1 MKGIS
6 MNRLL
11 KLILPIGLL
20 SFAIVVGISLWTVYS
35 LRNAIVFEREAN
47 AIQNN
52 LDDLFQYIQTSES
65 SQRGYLLTG
74 KDEYL
79 SEYLNTTPRILPT
92 LTALKIK
99 LGATPSYQ
107 IPTSKIEML
116 VAQKLEELKLTIIL
130 RQSRRGSEA
139 IAVTKTDQGKE
150 LMTEIRSLLDKI
162 DQSAKLEA
170 IRHEGGVR
178 IYSSVLTASI
188 AIGSLITLILI
199 ILFAYISRMEI
210 RRRAKNEEELRAAQE
225 AALVA
230 SKMKSKF
237 LATVSHEI
245 RTPLNGIIGMSD
257 ILRSRLKESENKRFI
272 GIIHDSGNAL
282 LRIVN
287 DVLDFSKI
295 EAGKMEFEYSEF
307 SAINTVESSAEL
319 FSAKAREKSLSI
331 LTFVDAEIPYSLLGD
346 STRIAQILR
355 NLISNAIKF
364 THAGGVLVKARHR
377 FQAGRKIAVRFE
389 VQDTGIGISKENQAI
404 LFQAFTQV
412 HDESKSNV
420 EGTGLGLSICKGL
433 IENMNGQFGLESQ
446 ENHGSTFWFEIPLKS
461 IGEEKISSR
470 VQYNRKYKSLLCL
483 GKNELLDQVVSL
495 YAAEL
500 GLQVRNEE
508 TFVESHLNIHDL
520 ILINIEDFSSEE
532 LNLILKN
539 NHLKEKA
546 IALVATNQFD
556 DISELVEE
564 NLTVS
569 FLRKPF
575 TRDQFCAV
583 ISNEWTQSEIKE
595 ETPAKI
601 ASGEPGQIVLLVED
615 NPTNQI
621 VAETLLKQM
630 GFQIHIVANGA
641 EAIEALTRVS
651 YALVL
656 MDCQMPVMNGFDAT
670 KAIRHRET
678 SLGIHTP
685 IVAMTANAMDSDRE
699 KCLAS
704 GMDAFISKPFKSSD
718 FSSVVSEFVLPKKND
733 PINWEV
739 LKNLAQDTNTKVV
752 KRLIQSFLVTLPK
765 ALSAIEKAIAEGN
778 NKELGRWA
786 HQLKASSATLG
797 ASKLSLLCDHLEEGT
812 NSSLDIEQ
820 LKGTA
825 TDILTK
831 GNEVL
836 IIFKNQNHYL

>member
-1 MKGIS
+1 M
-6 MNRLL
+6 
-11 KLILPIGLL
+11 PVGLL
-20 SFAIVVGISLWTVYS
+20 SFAVVVSISLWTVYS
-35 LRNAIVFEREAN
+35 LRNAIIFEREAN
-47 AIQNN
+47 AIQSN

-74 KDEYL
+74 KEEYL
-79 SEYLNTTPRILPT
+79 SEYLNATPKILPT
-92 LTALKIK
+92 LATLKLK

-107 IPTSKIEML
+107 VVTSEIAIL

-130 RQSRRGSEA
+130 RQSKKGSEA
-139 IAVTKTDQGKE
+139 IAITRTDQGKE
-150 LMTEIRSLLDKI
+150 LMTEIRNLLEKI

-170 IRHEGGVR
+170 IRHEGGIR
-178 IYSSVLTASI
+178 TYSSVLTTSI
-188 AIGSLITLILI
+188 AIGSFITLILI

-210 RRRAKNEEELRAAQE
+210 RRRAKNEEALRAAQE

-287 DVLDFSKI
+287 DVLDFSKV

-319 FSAKAREKSLSI
+319 FSAKAREKNISI
-331 LTFVDAEIPYSLLGD
+331 LTFVDAEIPSSLLGD

-364 THAGGVLVKARHR
+364 TQTGGVLVKARHR
-377 FQAGRKIAVRFE
+377 FQAGKKVAVRFE

-433 IENMNGQFGLESQ
+433 IENMNGQFGIESQ
-446 ENHGSTFWFEIPLKS
+446 ENHGSTFWFEIPLES

-470 VQYNRKYKSLLCL
+470 FQYNQKYKSILCH
-483 GKNELLDQVVSL
+483 GKNELLDQVIAL

-500 GLQVRNEE
+500 GFQVRSEE
-508 TFVESHLNIHDL
+508 TFAESDLDVHDL
-520 ILINIEDFSSEE
+520 ILINIEDFTFEE

-539 NHLKEKA
+539 NRLKEKA
-546 IALVATNQFD
+546 IVLVATNQFD
-556 DISELVEE
+556 DISELVEG
-564 NLTVS
+564 NSTVS

-575 TRDQFCAV
+575 TRDQFFAV
-583 ISNEWTQSEIKE
+583 ISNEWTQSEMKE
-595 ETPAKI
+595 DSPIKI
-601 ASGEPGQIVLLVED
+601 ASDQRGQIVLLVED

-621 VAETLLKQM
+621 VAEILLKQL
-630 GFQIHIVANGA
+630 GLQVHIVANGA

-685 IVAMTANAMDSDRE
+685 IVALTANAMDFDRE

-718 FSSVVSEFVLPKKND
+718 FLSVVNKFILPKKND
-733 PINWEV
+733 PVNWQV
-739 LKNLAQDTNTKVV
+739 LKKLAQDTDPKVAN
-752 KRLIQSFLVTLPK
+752 RLIQSFLTTLPN

-778 NKELGRWA
+778 CKELGRWA

-797 ASKLSLLCDHLEEGT
+797 ASELSQLCDHLEEDS
-812 NSSLDIEQ
+812 NLSLDIDQ
-820 LKGTA
+820 LKSTA
-825 TDILTK
+825 TDILAK

-836 IIFKNQNHYL
+836 IIFRNQNHYL